1 MQRTSLVALGL
12 VLALVIGVGAWRV
25 QAQDAEPDD
34 VAPPTS
40 LDDVMIPQSL
50 TGSAFTYQGRLT
62 SGGAPVNGQCD
73 FQFSLFDA
81 ASAGTQIGSTQPAT
95 NVSVMNG
102 LFTVAID
109 FGGGAFNGAARW
121 LEIGVRCP
129 AGSGSYT
136 TLSPRQTLTAAP
148 YALALPGLWTQQNA
162 TSPNLIGGFSGNSV
176 TSSVVGATIGGG
188 GFSGNPNRV
197 TDDYGTVGGG
207 LNNRA
212 GNNAGTADDSPY
224 ATVGGGASN
233 TASRPFATIGGGYN
247 NTASE
252 YAVAVGGGR
261 DNTASGSFATVGGGV
276 GNTAS
281 GQAATVGGGDDNTAS
296 GYTVTVG
303 GGRFNTASGEFAT
316 VGGGNNNT
324 ASGRHAAVGGGFG
337 NTASE
342 YAATVG
348 GGEDNAA
355 SGYAAT
361 ISGGEDNTAA
371 GHHSFAAGRRAKANN
386 PGCFVWGDS
395 TNADVAC
402 SNDNRTIFRSSGGY
416 YIYTNAGLTSG
427 MFLSGGGSAWN
438 AVSNRALKENF
449 APVDTRRLLARLAQ
463 IEITTWNYRSQE
475 PAIRHIGPMADE
487 FNALVD
493 GLGGEGKDY
502 INSLDADGVALAAI
516 QGLYGLV
523 QEKDAEIAALRAD
536 SATMKAEITSLRA
549 ENAKLNERLA
559 AIEQALQANGAPVR
573 VAASPAVLPQG
584 GIALLGMLG
593 GLVIG
598 GAIMHRRRAGG
609 GR

>member
-12 VLALVIGVGAWRV
+12 VLILVMSVGAWRV

-34 VAPPTS
+34 V
-40 LDDVMIPQSL
+40 MIPQSL
-50 TGSAFTYQGRLT
+50 AGSAFTYQGRLT

-136 TLSPRQTLTAAP
+136 TLSPRQALHAAP

-176 TSSVVGATIGGG
+176 TSGVVGATIGGG
-188 GFSGNPNRV
+188 GFSGSANRV
-197 TDDYGTVGGG
+197 TDNFGTVGGG
-207 LNNRA
+207 VNNQA
-212 GNNAGTADDSPY
+212 GNNAGTTDDAPY
-224 ATVGGGASN
+224 ATVGGGIN
-233 TASRPFATIGGGYN
+233 
-247 NTASE
+247 
-252 YAVAVGGGR
+252 
-261 DNTASGSFATVGGGV
+261 NTASGSSATVGGGK
-276 GNTAS
+276 NNIAS
-281 GQAATVGGGDDNTAS
+281 GQGATVGGGTGNQAS
-296 GYTVTVG
+296 GFY
-303 GGRFNTASGEFAT
+303 AT
-316 VGGGNNNT
+316 VPGGLEND
-324 ASGRHAAVGGGFG
+324 AGG
-337 NTASE
+337 

-348 GGEDNAA
+348 GGRE
-355 SGYAAT
+355 
-361 ISGGEDNTAA
+361 NTAA
-371 GHHSFAAGRRAKANN
+371 GNYSFASGRRAKANN

-395 TNADVAC
+395 TNADVTC

-416 YIYTNAGLTSG
+416 YIYTNASLTSG

-438 AVSNRALKENF
+438 AVSHRALKENF

-463 IEITTWNYRSQE
+463 IEITTWNYRSQG

-502 INSLDADGVALAAI
+502 INSLDADGVALASI

-523 QEKDAEIAALRAD
+523 QEKDAEIAA
-536 SATMKAEITSLRA
+536 MEAEIADLRA
-549 ENAKLNERLA
+549 ENAKLNDRLA
-559 AIEQALQANGAPVR
+559 AIEQALQANGTPVR
-573 VAASPAVLPQG
+573 AAASPAVLPQG

>member
-1 MQRTSLVALGL
+1 MQRPSLIALGL
-12 VLALVIGVGAWRV
+12 VLILVMSVGAWRV

-40 LDDVMIPQSL
+40 LNDVMIPQSL

-109 FGGGAFNGAARW
+109 FGGGAFNGLARW

-148 YALALPGLWTQQNA
+148 YAQALPGLWTQQNA
-162 TSPNLIGGFSGNSV
+162 VSPNLIGGFSGNSV
-176 TSSVVGATIGGG
+176 TSGVVGATIGGG
-188 GFSGNPNRV
+188 GLSDNANRV
-197 TDDYGTVGGG
+197 TDNYGTVGGG
-207 LNNRA
+207 RNNQA
-212 GNNAGTADDSPY
+212 GNNAGTVNDGAH
-224 ATVGGGASN
+224 ATVGGGLFN
-233 TASRPFATIGGGYN
+233 TASGTRATVGGGWG

-252 YAVAVGGGR
+252 GDATVGGGQS
-261 DNTASGSFATVGGGV
+261 NTANGQFATVGGGSLNTASGTRATV
-276 GNTAS
+276 GGGQSNTASGTRATVGGGENNTAS
-281 GQAATVGGGDDNTAS
+281 GQ
-296 GYTVTVG
+296 
-303 GGRFNTASGEFAT
+303 FAT
-316 VGGGNNNT
+316 VGGGEN
-324 ASGRHAAVGGGFG
+324 
-337 NTASE
+337 
-342 YAATVG
+342 
-348 GGEDNAA
+348 
-355 SGYAAT
+355 
-361 ISGGEDNTAA
+361 NTAA
-371 GHHSFAAGRRAKANN
+371 GNYSFAAGRRAKANN

-395 TNADVAC
+395 TNADVTC

-416 YIYTNAGLTSG
+416 YIYTNAVLTSG
-427 MFLSGGGSAWN
+427 MFLSSGGSSWN
-438 AVSNRALKENF
+438 AVSRRALKENF

-463 IEITTWNYRSQE
+463 IEITTWNYRSQG

-523 QEKDAEIAALRAD
+523 QEKDAEIA
-536 SATMKAEITSLRA
+536 SLRA
-549 ENAKLNERLA
+549 ENAKLNDRLA
-559 AIEQALQANGAPVR
+559 AIEQALQANGTPVR

-598 GAIMHRRRAGG
+598 GAIVYRRRAGG

>member
-1 MQRTSLVALGL
+1 MQRPSLIALGL
-12 VLALVIGVGAWRV
+12 VLILVMSVGAWRV
-25 QAQDAEPDD
+25 QAQDAEP
-34 VAPPTS
+34 
-40 LDDVMIPQSL
+40 DDVMIPQSL

-136 TLSPRQTLTAAP
+136 TLSPRQALHAAP
-148 YALALPGLWTQQNA
+148 YALALPGLWTQQNTA
-162 TSPNLIGGFSGNSV
+162 SPNLIGGFSGNSV
-176 TSSVVGATIGGG
+176 TSGVVGATIGGG
-188 GFSGNPNRV
+188 GFSGSANRV
-197 TDDYGTVGGG
+197 TDNFGTVGGG
-207 LNNRA
+207 VNNQA
-212 GNNAGTADDSPY
+212 GNNAGTTDDAPY
-224 ATVGGGASN
+224 
-233 TASRPFATIGGGYN
+233 
-247 NTASE
+247 
-252 YAVAVGGGR
+252 
-261 DNTASGSFATVGGGV
+261 
-276 GNTAS
+276 
-281 GQAATVGGGDDNTAS
+281 
-296 GYTVTVG
+296 
-303 GGRFNTASGEFAT
+303 AT

-324 ASGRHAAVGGGFG
+324 ASGYIVTVGGGEG
-337 NTASE
+337 NTASGFIATVGGGKNNIASGGYAVIGGGINNTASGSAATVGGGGGYNIASGQGATVGGGSGNQASGFYATVPGGLE
-342 YAATVG
+342 NDAGGYAATVG
-348 GGEDNAA
+348 GGRE
-355 SGYAAT
+355 
-361 ISGGEDNTAA
+361 NTAA
-371 GHHSFAAGRRAKANN
+371 GNYSFAAGRRAKANN

-395 TNADVAC
+395 TNADVTC

-416 YIYTNAGLTSG
+416 YIYTNASLTSG

-438 AVSNRALKENF
+438 AVSHRALKENF

-463 IEITTWNYRSQE
+463 IEITTWNYRSQG

-493 GLGGEGKDY
+493 GLGGEGKNY
-502 INSLDADGVALAAI
+502 INSLDADGVALASI

-523 QEKDAEIAALRAD
+523 QEKDAEIAA
-536 SATMKAEITSLRA
+536 MEAEIADLRA
-549 ENAKLNERLA
+549 ENAKLNDRLA
-559 AIEQALQANGAPVR
+559 AIEQALQANGTPVR

-598 GAIMHRRRAGG
+598 GAIVYRRRAGG

>member
-25 QAQDAEPDD
+25 QAQEAEPDD

-62 SGGAPVNGQCD
+62 SSGAPVNGNCD

-81 ASAGTQIGSTQPAT
+81 ASAGAQIGSTQPAT

-102 LFTVAID
+102 LFTVTID
-109 FGGGAFNGAARW
+109 FGGGAFNGDARW

-136 TLSPRQTLTAAP
+136 TLSPRQALRAAP
-148 YALALPGLWTQQNA
+148 YALALPGLWTRNA
-162 TSPNLIGGFSGNSV
+162 ASPNLIGGFSGNIV
-176 TSSVVGATIGGG
+176 TSSVFGATIGGG
-188 GFSGNPNRV
+188 GISGSANRV
-197 TDDYGTVGGG
+197 TDNFGVVGGG
-207 LNNRA
+207 VNNQA
-212 GNNAGTADDSPY
+212 GNNAGTTDDTPY
-224 ATVGGGASN
+224 ATVGGG
-233 TASRPFATIGGGYN
+233 
-247 NTASE
+247 
-252 YAVAVGGGR
+252 VQ
-261 DNTASGSFATVGGGV
+261 NTASGYIATVGGGEN
-276 GNTAS
+276 NTAS
-281 GQAATVGGGDDNTAS
+281 GFIATVGGGKSNTAS
-296 GYTVTVG
+296 GGYAVI
-303 GGRFNTASGEFAT
+303 
-316 VGGGNNNT
+316 GGGNNNT
-324 ASGRHAAVGGGFG
+324 ASGF
-337 NTASE
+337 
-342 YAATVG
+342 AATVG
-348 GGEDNAA
+348 GGGGYNIA
-355 SGYAAT
+355 SGQGSTVGGGSGNQASGFYAT
-361 ISGGEDNTAA
+361 VPGGLANTAA
-371 GHHSFAAGRRAKANN
+371 GSYSFAAGRRAKANN

-438 AVSNRALKENF
+438 AVSHRALKENF
-449 APVDTRRLLARLAQ
+449 APVDTRRLLEQLAQ
-463 IEITTWNYRSQE
+463 IEITTWNYRSQD

-523 QEKDAEIAALRAD
+523 QEKDAEIAA
-536 SATMKAEITSLRA
+536 MEAEITSLRA
-549 ENAKLNERLA
+549 ENAKLNDRLA

-593 GLVIG
+593 GVVIG
-598 GAIMHRRRAGG
+598 GAIMHRQRAGG

>member
-12 VLALVIGVGAWRV
+12 VLILVMSVGAWRV
-25 QAQDAEPDD
+25 QAQDAEP
-34 VAPPTS
+34 
-40 LDDVMIPQSL
+40 DDVMIPQSL

-81 ASAGTQIGSTQPAT
+81 ASAGTQIGATQPAT

-148 YALALPGLWTQQNA
+148 YAQALPGLWTQQNA
-162 TSPNLIGGFSGNSV
+162 VSPNLIGGFSGNSV
-176 TSSVVGATIGGG
+176 TGGVVGATIGGG
-188 GFSGNPNRV
+188 GESGNANRV
-197 TDDYGTVGGG
+197 TDAFGTVGGG
-207 LNNRA
+207 GNNQA
-212 GNNAGTADDSPY
+212 GNNAGTVNDRSGATVGGGIFNTASGQY
-224 ATVGGGASN
+224 ATVGGGI
-233 TASRPFATIGGGYN
+233 F
-247 NTASE
+247 
-252 YAVAVGGGR
+252 
-261 DNTASGSFATVGGGV
+261 NTASGS
-276 GNTAS
+276 
-281 GQAATVGGGDDNTAS
+281 AATVGGGI
-296 GYTVTVG
+296 
-303 GGRFNTASGEFAT
+303 
-316 VGGGNNNT
+316 NNT
-324 ASGRHAAVGGGFG
+324 ASG
-337 NTASE
+337 S
-342 YAATVG
+342 AATVG
-348 GGEDNAA
+348 GGGSYNIA
-355 SGYAAT
+355 SGTRATVGGGSGNQASGEYATVGGGINNTASGSDAT
-361 ISGGEDNTAA
+361 VGGGYLNIASGEYATVGGGENNTAA
-371 GHHSFAAGRRAKANN
+371 GNYSFAAGRRAKANN

-395 TNADVAC
+395 TNADVTC

-416 YIYTNAGLTSG
+416 YIYTNASLTSG

-438 AVSNRALKENF
+438 AVSHRALKENF

-463 IEITTWNYRSQE
+463 IEITTWNYRSQG

-502 INSLDADGVALAAI
+502 INSLDADGVALASI

-523 QEKDAEIAALRAD
+523 QEKDAEIAA
-536 SATMKAEITSLRA
+536 MEAEIADLRA
-549 ENAKLNERLA
+549 ENAKLNDRLA

-598 GAIMHRRRAGG
+598 GAIMRRRRTGG